1 MLLVDRRTASPVII
15 YKYTKIAITL
25 AGVGLTRE
33 LKITLAGVGLTRELK
48 IIIVVLVG
56 GLVLWLPVMQLL
68 FTNEGQYPNWRVM
81 EAI

>member
-15 YKYTKIAITL
+15 YKYTKIA
-25 AGVGLTRE
+25 
-33 LKITLAGVGLTRELK
+33 ITLAGVGLTRELK